1 MGQRWILWGA
11 DTSVGQTRAP
21 DPRSTQ
27 LPLLLTS
34 LPPLSRPCAH
44 YFRPYPELPPATPPL
59 QTHSVLALPPVISQ
73 HPPLNPPLS
82 GDLHQFLIKELQ
94 SFIKKPQ
101 LFNFRSSPSLP
112 PLHAPTPRDFRP
124 FIPLHRPN
132 PNPSSPQG
140 LFRIKPRPFRL
151 PFTNFLLQSPN
162 PSLQSLKIATSGL
175 HPHFRPSPYPFIHT
189 SALNP
194 THSHSLPPLTRPIR
208 LHFRP

>member
-1 MGQRWILWGA
+1 M
-11 DTSVGQTRAP
+11 RA
-21 DPRSTQ
+21 
-27 LPLLLTS
+27 L
-34 LPPLSRPCAH
+34 LPPLPRTSARHSTPSNSFSSRTSA
-44 YFRPYPELPPATPPL
+44 RNLPTSALKPAP
-59 QTHSVLALPPVISQ
+59 
-73 HPPLNPPLS
+73 S

-132 PNPSSPQG
+132 PNPSSPQA

-151 PFTNFLLQSPN
+151 PFTKFLLKSPN
-162 PSLQSLKIATSGL
+162 PSLQSLKLATSGL
-175 HPHFRPSPYPFIHT
+175 HPHFRPSPYPFILT

-194 THSHSLPPLTRPIR
+194 THSHSLPPLKRPIR